1 MDIPLRLLVIGKRDT
16 PLRLGVVSAKHL
28 SGGSMLS

>member
-1 MDIPLRLLVIGKRDT
+1 MPLRLLVTGKKDT
-16 PLRLGVVSAKHL
+16 PLRLGVISVKHL